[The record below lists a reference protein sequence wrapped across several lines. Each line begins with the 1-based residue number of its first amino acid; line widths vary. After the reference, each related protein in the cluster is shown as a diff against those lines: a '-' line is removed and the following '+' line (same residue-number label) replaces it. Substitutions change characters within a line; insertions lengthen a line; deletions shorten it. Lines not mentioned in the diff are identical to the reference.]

1 MTTSRLAFGSILG
14 TVQSAATTV
23 TTSLDTVSTAV
34 GMATAFVNQAA
45 DNQRIRQIADK
56 EDFLESL
63 IMEKAEQRATA
74 HLKAQSFMA
83 KSEQHRETYKSAYE
97 TYTKLLRKDQQDSSE
112 S

>member
-1 MTTSRLAFGSILG
+1 MTTTRLAFGSILG

-23 TTSLDTVSTAV
+23 TGTLDTMSTAV

-56 EDFLESL
+56 EDFLETL

-74 HLKAQSFMA
+74 HLKADQFCA
-83 KSEQHRETYKSAYE
+83 KSEQHSAHYNSAYNR
-97 TYTKLLRKDQQDSSE
+97 YTSLLRKDQQDSSE